1 MRRLVVLALAA
12 AVVLL
17 CACGERAGS
26 RLRTVEYGGRA
37 YEVDQENQT
46 ISFDGVVCAYS
57 TDGSGKVTFTAP
69 NGAIAYWQQSG
80 GIGHGGWSEDW
91 EEAVGPGDL
100 MNALKSASGSA
111 GGAGARSGN
120 PLLGLLLLAVGAFNA
135 LAPGPRGISAT
146 AGGTRTRSPLRRP
159 LPWAGSAVGRPCCWG
174 LFCFSCKPD

>member
-1 MRRLVVLALAA
+1 MRRLVLALAA
-12 AVVLL
+12 TVALL
-17 CACGERAGS
+17 CACGERADS
-26 RLRTVEYGGRA
+26 RLRTVEYGGRT

-91 EEAVGPGDL
+91 QEAAGPGEL

-111 GGAGARSGN
+111 GWAGERSGN
-120 PLLGLLLLAVGAFNA
+120 PLLGLMLLAVGAFNA
-135 LAPGPRGISAT
+135 LVPKAAWYLSHGWRYKDAEPSEA
-146 AGGTRTRSPLRRP
+146 AL
-159 LPWAGSAVGRPCCWG
+159 AVGRISG
-174 LFCFSCKPD
+174 GAAMLLGIILFFV